1 MIHEDFVTYKG
12 DNGDVK
18 SMGFSIESQMMRAGV
33 PPMMIGT
40 YGGEKKHKTKK
51 QNDNEKEKETIME
64 RMDETIPTK
73 KRVFGSHLAI
83 PIGICLIKEKQQPRL
98 KCEVDE
104 ENDVICDDLYEKLL
118 KLVEVKENHD
128 DSSSDSSD
136 SSSDEEDDEKKEK
149 SNIRKSNSNRKTKQK
164 RQKNIHKK
172 TRRK

>member
-1 MIHEDFVTYKG
+1 MIHEDFVIYKG

-18 SMGFSIESQMMRAGV
+18 SMGFSIESQMMRAGL

-51 QNDNEKEKETIME
+51 QTDNEKEKETIME
-64 RMDETIPTK
+64 RMDETIPAK
-73 KRVFGSHLAI
+73 KRVLGSHLAI

-128 DSSSDSSD
+128 DSSSDSS
-136 SSSDEEDDEKKEK
+136 SDEEDDDKKEK

-164 RQKNIHKK
+164 RQKIIHKK